1 MRVMVVYE
9 SEHGN
14 TEKIAKAISG
24 AMTGEISV
32 VRARD
37 ASGSDLK
44 GYDVLIVGAPTY
56 GGRPMPPMQAFLD
69 KLTEGMLANVKVCAF
84 DTRLVSKFSKLFGY
98 AAPKIAAI
106 LESKG
111 GIQILPPEGFLVK
124 ASKGPLVD
132 GEIERA
138 AAWGK
143 TLLEKL
149 G

>member
-1 MRVMVVYE
+1 MKAIVVYE

-14 TEKIAKAISG
+14 TEKIAKAIRG
-24 AMTGEISV
+24 ALTGEIRV

-37 ASGSDLK
+37 SSISDLK

-56 GGRPMPPMQAFLD
+56 GGRPMPPMQTFLD
-69 KLTEGMLANVKVCAF
+69 KLSEGMLTNTRVCAF
-84 DTRLVSKFSKLFGY
+84 DTRLTSKFSKLFGY
-98 AAPKIAAI
+98 AAPKIDAV
-106 LESKG
+106 LQSKG
-111 GIQILPPEGFLVK
+111 GVQILPPEGFLVK
-124 ASKGPLVD
+124 GSKGPLAD

-149 G
+149 A